1 MLHEDIVVADDDP
14 VALRLLARVI
24 EMTGYKAATARNG
37 QEAVEKIRELHPALV
52 VLDIMMPRFDGFE
65 VCQQI
70 RNDPTLIRQPY
81 IIMLTARDQAADY
94 RRADEIGVN
103 EFINKPFS
111 PAKVTARV
119 QAILGQKQ

>member
-1 MLHEDIVVADDDP
+1 MPREDIVVADDDP
-14 VALRLLARVI
+14 VALRLLARII
-24 EMTGYKAATARNG
+24 EMTGYKATTARNG
-37 QEAVEKIRELHPALV
+37 QEAVEKIRELQPALV
-52 VLDIMMPRFDGFE
+52 VIDIMMPRFDGFE

-70 RNDPTLIRQPY
+70 RNDPTLTHQPY